1 MSTKSLPLLAA
12 LLLAPLHPALAQR
25 SHDRGP
31 AVAVGITGST
41 LGIGPELSL
50 HLSPRLGLRA
60 GYHYFS
66 LDFEE
71 TVDEIRYD
79 ISPDWRNLTALVDL
93 HPFGNAFRL
102 TGGLVLWNTSVKG
115 DAVLTGPVTIGDVVY
130 QPAQV
135 GSLTG
140 TADYSR
146 TIAPLVGLGVAGR
159 GRFALMFDLGI
170 VMTGHPKVDLTVN
183 SPLTGAERAQLDA
196 EVQKEEASAQAEIDD
211 QPLAKYYPV
220 VSLGFKIR
228 F

>member
-1 MSTKSLPLLAA
+1 MTTKSLPLLAA
-12 LLLAPLHPALAQR
+12 LLLASVPPALAQR
-25 SHDRGP
+25 SNNLGL
-31 AVAVGITGST
+31 VAVGLTGST
-41 LGIGPELSL
+41 LGIGPEISL

-60 GYHYFS
+60 GYHYLS

-79 ISPDWRNLTALVDL
+79 IRPDWRNLTALVDL
-93 HPFGNAFRL
+93 HPFANAFRL
-102 TGGLVLWNTSVKG
+102 TGGLVLWNTSAKG

-146 TIAPLVGLGVAGR
+146 TIAPLVGLGIAGR
-159 GRFALMFDLGI
+159 GRFAVMFDLGI

-196 EVQKEEASAQAEIDD
+196 EVQKEKASAQAEIDD

>member
-1 MSTKSLPLLAA
+1 MPTKSLPLLAA
-12 LLLAPLHPALAQR
+12 LLLASVPPALAQR
-25 SHDRGP
+25 SNDLGL
-31 AVAVGITGST
+31 VAAGLTGST
-41 LGIGPELSL
+41 LGIGPEVSL

-60 GYHYFS
+60 GYHYLS
-66 LDFEE
+66 LNFEE
-71 TVDEIRYD
+71 TVDEVSYD

-115 DAVLTGPVTIGDVVY
+115 EAVLTGPVTIGDVVY

-159 GRFALMFDLGI
+159 GRFAVMFDLGI

-196 EVQKEEASAQAEIDD
+196 EVQKEEASAQGEIDD

>member
-1 MSTKSLPLLAA
+1 MPTKSLPLLAA
-12 LLLAPLHPALAQR
+12 LLLASVPPALAQR
-25 SHDRGP
+25 SNDLGL
-31 AVAVGITGST
+31 VAVGLTGST
-41 LGIGPELSL
+41 LGIGPEVSL

-60 GYHYFS
+60 GYHYLS
-66 LDFEE
+66 LNFEE
-71 TVDEIRYD
+71 TVDEVSYD

-115 DAVLTGPVTIGDVVY
+115 EAVLTGPVTIGDVVY

-159 GRFALMFDLGI
+159 GRFAVMFDLGI

-196 EVQKEEASAQAEIDD
+196 EVQKEEASAQGEIDD

>member
-1 MSTKSLPLLAA
+1 MD
-12 LLLAPLHPALAQR
+12 
-25 SHDRGP
+25 HD
-31 AVAVGITGST
+31 
-41 LGIGPELSL
+41 
-50 HLSPRLGLRA
+50 
-60 GYHYFS
+60 
-66 LDFEE
+66 
-71 TVDEIRYD
+71 VDETYD
-79 ISPDWRNLTALVDL
+79 GIDYFGAFAFDTVGGFVDL

-115 DAVLTGPVTIGDVVY
+115 EAVLTGPVTIGDVVY

-159 GRFALMFDLGI
+159 GRFAVMFDLGI

-196 EVQKEEASAQAEIDD
+196 EVQKEEASAQGEIDD

>member
-1 MSTKSLPLLAA
+1 MPTKSLPLLAA
-12 LLLAPLHPALAQR
+12 LLLASVPPALAQR
-25 SHDRGP
+25 SNDLGL
-31 AVAVGITGST
+31 VAAGLTGST
-41 LGIGPELSL
+41 LGIGPEVSL

-60 GYHYFS
+60 GYHYLS
-66 LDFEE
+66 LNFEE
-71 TVDEIRYD
+71 TVDEVSYD

-115 DAVLTGPVTIGDVVY
+115 EAVLTGPVTIGDVVY

-159 GRFALMFDLGI
+159 GRFAVMFDLGI

-196 EVQKEEASAQAEIDD
+196 EVQKEEASAQGEIDD
-211 QPLAKYYPV
+211 QP
-220 VSLGFKIR
+220 R
-228 F
+228 